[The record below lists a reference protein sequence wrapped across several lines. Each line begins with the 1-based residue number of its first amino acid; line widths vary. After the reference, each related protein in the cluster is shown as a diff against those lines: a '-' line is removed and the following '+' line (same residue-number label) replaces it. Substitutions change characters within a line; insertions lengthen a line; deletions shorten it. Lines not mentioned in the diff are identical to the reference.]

1 MYEVEQKFRVAD
13 PAGLRKH
20 LETLGAKFDS
30 PLYQRDLYLAHP
42 CRSFRETDE
51 AFRIRRDGEGLA
63 ITYKGPKID
72 KVTKTR
78 LEIDIPLVLKR
89 PDGAD
94 SYLLAR
100 EMFGHL
106 GFEPVKEV
114 VKQRIPGIVEWEG
127 ERLLLALDQVEGL
140 GDFVEIEILSSDEE
154 LTAKRTLLLTFAKSL
169 NLGEPELR
177 GYLDLLLQ

>member
-1 MYEVEQKFRVAD
+1 MYEVEQKFRVGD
-13 PAGLRKH
+13 PVAFRKH

-42 CRSFRETDE
+42 SRNFRETDE

-72 KVTKTR
+72 KTSKTR
-78 LEIDIPLVLKR
+78 LEIEIPLVLKR
-89 PDGAD
+89 PDGGD
-94 SYLLAR
+94 SYLLAQ

-106 GFEPVKEV
+106 GFQPVREV
-114 VKQRIPGIVEWEG
+114 VKQRIPGSIAWEN
-127 ERLLLALDQVEGL
+127 ERLLLALDHVEGL
-140 GDFVEIEILSSDEE
+140 GDFVEIEILSSTEE
-154 LTAKRTLLLTFAKSL
+154 LTAKRTILLAFGKTL

-177 GYLDLLLQ
+177 GYLDLLIS